1 MKNLI
6 THYKWNPFFEKIK
19 EFGLTFVDN
28 EKCLESSRLRGD
40 THTIIHRLIKD
51 EIPEWIRQ
59 GIPEEIIVL
68 QIFAIEPNTVGLI
81 HKDGVDRLCAFNV
94 PILNCETGS
103 MDWFSNSDFSVYS
116 VENNYTT
123 IRVTNEQIQN
133 GKSNETVPIFSTLV
147 TEPALVNTDTWHR
160 VDNRGVQSFRWM
172 LSLRFKIN
180 PSFDL
185 LQEKFNN
192 AFK

>member
-1 MKNLI
+1 MENLI
-6 THYKWNPFFEKIK
+6 TRYQWNPFFEKIK

-59 GIPEEIIVL
+59 GIPEDIIVL

-81 HKDGVDRLCAFNV
+81 HKDGVDRLCAFNI

-123 IRVTNEQIQN
+123 IRVTNEQIKN

-160 VDNRGVQSFRWM
+160 VDNRGVKSFRWM
-172 LSLRFKIN
+172 LSLRFKDN

>member
-1 MKNLI
+1 MENLI
-6 THYKWNPFFEKIK
+6 THYKWNTFLEKIK

-51 EIPEWIRQ
+51 EIPNWIRQ
-59 GIPEEIIVL
+59 GIPEDIIVL

-81 HKDGVDRLCAFNV
+81 HKDGVDRLCAFNI
-94 PILNCETGS
+94 PILNCESGT
-103 MDWFSNSDFSVYS
+103 MDWFSNLDFSVYS

-123 IRVTNEQIQN
+123 IRVTNEQITN
-133 GKSNETVPIFSTLV
+133 GKSIETIPMFSTLV
-147 TEPALVNTDTWHR
+147 TQPALVNTNTWHR
-160 VDNRGVQSFRWM
+160 VDNRGKQAFRWM
-172 LSLRFKIN
+172 LSLRFKNN
-180 PSFDL
+180 PSFEVV
-185 LQEKFNN
+185 QEKFNN

>member
-1 MKNLI
+1 MENLI
-6 THYKWNPFFEKIK
+6 TRYQWNPFFEKIK

-59 GIPEEIIVL
+59 GIPEDIIVL

-81 HKDGVDRLCAFNV
+81 HKDGVDRLCAFNI

-123 IRVTNEQIQN
+123 IRVTNEQIKN

-160 VDNRGVQSFRWM
+160 VDNRGVKSFRWM
-172 LSLRFKIN
+172 LSLRFKNN